1 MKRKIRILLIVCVL
15 TSMTVA
21 AAYADTGSGSYKD
34 LYDNYYLDMESK
46 SMLKAP
52 VANIF
57 NALANGIFGLVK
69 MLGDFICSLTEFAYS
84 INMFDLLSDTMTP
97 IFGNI
102 GTKIFNSL
110 SLIFIGIA
118 GLFLIIKLARGQLIN
133 IVIGIASLVLVIAIS
148 TAFLTYPGK
157 ILSELDSAFSDVAGE
172 IIDPIYEDING
183 SDASDVSSSEK
194 TANLLWNIMVH
205 KPWQILEFGDEST
218 AEKYEDKILSLD
230 DGSDEREEF
239 VKSLEDVDE
248 FKATTSQQVKRFS
261 AALIY
266 FVFSLVIFVAVLFF
280 LVLIVGYQL
289 WVWILAILAVFV
301 FIMALIPELGLGV
314 IKRWGI
320 QVLSAMAIKVILS
333 FLLIVLFVIMSF
345 FYGLSGDFTL
355 FEIMFMFISMFF
367 IAYKKRGDFAKIFA
381 ISGSVPGMEFVN
393 RERMYNSVSNGAKD
407 VKRRV
412 SNKMISRMYDSPDST
427 SYDQEYDYQNYG
439 YDNVN
444 RNRQYSSYHDN
455 NEQDFKQHSSSNNR
469 YSDYNQDDIHVKQRE
484 KGDLIRKSSSS
495 VEPVLYSQEDKN
507 KAIVILRQNFENSKK
522 LSEENAQKSGK
533 PVEYTD
539 FVRRTDALRA
549 MNKNAEFDSRDVD
562 RTARIVHNCEAAGGN
577 IDMLKTNIN
586 AESETSTVKRPQ
598 NLLDYKSKMNSELSV
613 SKSAL
618 PGKQEETKKGLSFFK
633 SNFGEENGEKYY
645 NRLTER
651 YGEDTVSKFTSKD
664 KLTYSQ
670 VNRALRGKQ

>member
-1 MKRKIRILLIVCVL
+1 MKRKIRILLIVCALILLATAV
-15 TSMTVA
+15 V
-21 AAYADTGSGSYKD
+21 YADTDSGSYD
-34 LYDNYYLDMESK
+34 TLYDNYNLDMESK

-69 MLGDFICSLTEFAYS
+69 MLGDFICSLTDFAYS

-301 FIMALIPELGLGV
+301 FIMALIPDLGLGV

-345 FYGLSGDFTL
+345 FYGLSGEFTL

-393 RERMYNSVSNGAKD
+393 RERMYNSVGNGAKD

-412 SNKMISRMYDSPDST
+412 SNKMISRMYGSADST
-427 SYDQEYDYQNYG
+427 SYDQEYDYQNYS

-455 NEQDFKQHSSSNNR
+455 SNNIHVNSNR
-469 YSDYNQDDIHVKQRE
+469 EQNRQNSQDDVHVKQRG
-484 KGDLIRKSSSS
+484 KDDLIRESNSAADTG
-495 VEPVLYSQEDKN
+495 LYSQEDKD
-507 KAIVILRQNFENSKK
+507 KAIVLLRQNFENSKK

-533 PVEYTD
+533 PVEYTE
-539 FVRRTDALRA
+539 FVRRTEALRA
-549 MNKNAEFDSRDVD
+549 MNKNAEFDSRDVE

-598 NLLDYKSKMNSELSV
+598 NLSDYKSKINSDPSTL
-613 SKSAL
+613 KSDIA
-618 PGKQEETKKGLSFFK
+618 GKQAETKKGLSFFK

-645 NRLTER
+645 NRLAEK
-651 YGEDTVSKFTSKD
+651 YGEEHVRKFTSDD

-670 VNRALRGKQ
+670 VNRKLRGK

>member
-1 MKRKIRILLIVCVL
+1 MKRKIRILLIVCALILLATAV
-15 TSMTVA
+15 V
-21 AAYADTGSGSYKD
+21 YADTDSGSYD
-34 LYDNYYLDMESK
+34 TLYDNYNLDMESK

-69 MLGDFICSLTEFAYS
+69 MLGDFICSLTDFAYS

-301 FIMALIPELGLGV
+301 FIMALIPDLGLGV

-345 FYGLSGDFTL
+345 FYGLSGEFTL

-393 RERMYNSVSNGAKD
+393 RERMYNSVGNGAKD

-412 SNKMISRMYDSPDST
+412 SNKMISRMYGSADST
-427 SYDQEYDYQNYG
+427 SYDQEYDYQNYS

-455 NEQDFKQHSSSNNR
+455 SNNIHVNSNR
-469 YSDYNQDDIHVKQRE
+469 EQNRQNSQDDVHVKQRG
-484 KGDLIRKSSSS
+484 KDDLIRESNSAADTG
-495 VEPVLYSQEDKN
+495 LYSQEDKD
-507 KAIVILRQNFENSKK
+507 KAIVLLRQNFENSKK

-533 PVEYTD
+533 PVEYTE
-539 FVRRTDALRA
+539 FVRRTEALRA
-549 MNKNAEFDSRDVD
+549 MNKNAEFDSRDVE

-598 NLLDYKSKMNSELSV
+598 NLSDYKSKINSDPSTL
-613 SKSAL
+613 KSDIA
-618 PGKQEETKKGLSFFK
+618 GKQAETKKGLSFFK

-645 NRLTER
+645 NRLAEKYNEEHVR
-651 YGEDTVSKFTSKD
+651 KFTSDD

-670 VNRALRGKQ
+670 VNRKLRGK

>member
-1 MKRKIRILLIVCVL
+1 MKRKIRILLIVCALILLATAV
-15 TSMTVA
+15 V
-21 AAYADTGSGSYKD
+21 YADTDSGSYD
-34 LYDNYYLDMESK
+34 TLYDNYNLDMESK

-69 MLGDFICSLTEFAYS
+69 MLGDFICSLTDFAYS

-301 FIMALIPELGLGV
+301 FIMALIPDLGLGV

-345 FYGLSGDFTL
+345 FYGLSGEFTL

-393 RERMYNSVSNGAKD
+393 RERMYNSVGNGAKD

-412 SNKMISRMYDSPDST
+412 SNKMISRMYGSADST
-427 SYDQEYDYQNYG
+427 SYDQEYDYQNYS

-455 NEQDFKQHSSSNNR
+455 SNNIHVNSNR
-469 YSDYNQDDIHVKQRE
+469 EQNRQNSQDDVHVKQRG
-484 KGDLIRKSSSS
+484 KDDLIRESNSAADTG
-495 VEPVLYSQEDKN
+495 LYSQEDKD
-507 KAIVILRQNFENSKK
+507 KAIVLLRQNFENSKK
-522 LSEENAQKSGK
+522 LSEENAQKSGR
-533 PVEYTD
+533 PVEYTE
-539 FVRRTDALRA
+539 FVRRTEALRA
-549 MNKNAEFDSRDVD
+549 MNKNAEFDSRDVE

-577 IDMLKTNIN
+577 IDMLKTNIH

-598 NLLDYKSKMNSELSV
+598 NLSDYKSKINSDPSTL
-613 SKSAL
+613 KSDIA
-618 PGKQEETKKGLSFFK
+618 GKQAETKKGLSFFK

-645 NRLTER
+645 NRLAEK
-651 YGEDTVSKFTSKD
+651 YGEEHVRKFTSDD

-670 VNRALRGKQ
+670 VNRKLRGK